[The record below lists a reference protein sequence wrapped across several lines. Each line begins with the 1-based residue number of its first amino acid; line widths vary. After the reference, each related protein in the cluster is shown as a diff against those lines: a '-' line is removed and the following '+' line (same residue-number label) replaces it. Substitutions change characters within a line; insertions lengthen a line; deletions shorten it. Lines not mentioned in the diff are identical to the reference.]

1 MVQKES
7 ATPAKRGRP
16 RSFDPEAALS
26 RVRDTFW
33 TNGYSATSLDDLT
46 AATGLNRPSLYG
58 AFGDKRALYLAAL
71 EQSRREMIAS
81 LTAALA
87 RPEPLREVLTLI
99 YSTSSAIYRAGAQG
113 QQGCF
118 LIGTAV
124 TESVADPE
132 VRTELDRAFG
142 ELDGAYRARFDA
154 SAAELTGDPADL
166 APIATAIMHTMAVR
180 ARAGADEAALRR
192 IYETGI
198 GLICA
203 PQK

>member
-1 MVQKES
+1 MVQKE
-7 ATPAKRGRP
+7 TAKRGRP
-16 RSFDPEAALS
+16 RSFDPAAALA

-33 TNGYSATSLDDLT
+33 KNGYSATSLDDLC

-71 EQSRREMIAS
+71 EQSRREMVAS

-87 RPEPLREVLTLI
+87 TQAPLRDLLGVI
-99 YSTSSAIYRAGAQG
+99 YARTSAIYRAGAAG

-124 TESVADPE
+124 TESVAEPQVRE
-132 VRTELDRAFG
+132 VLNAAFAELDSAF
-142 ELDGAYRARFDA
+142 LARFET
-154 SAAELTGDPADL
+154 SRSELNGDPAEL
-166 APIATAIMHTMAVR
+166 APLATAIMHTMAVR

-192 IYETGI
+192 IYEAGI
-198 GLICA
+198 GLICGR
-203 PQK
+203 

>member
-7 ATPAKRGRP
+7 PLRRGRP
-16 RSFDPEAALS
+16 RSFEPEAALA

-33 TNGYSATSLDDLT
+33 KNGYSATSLDDLC

-58 AFGDKRALYLAAL
+58 AFGDKKALYLAAL
-71 EQSRREMIAS
+71 QQSRREMTAS

-87 RPEPLREVLTLI
+87 NPAPLRGVLEAV
-99 YSTSSAIYRAGAQG
+99 YARTSEIYRAGAQG

-124 TESVADPE
+124 TESVVDPQVRE
-132 VRTELDRAFG
+132 VLDQAFA
-142 ELDGAYRARFDA
+142 ELDGAYLARFER
-154 SAAELTGDPADL
+154 SRSELTGEPAAL

-180 ARAGADEAALRR
+180 SRAGAGEAALRA

-203 PQK
+203 P

>member
-1 MVQKES
+1 MVQKE
-7 ATPAKRGRP
+7 TPRRGRP
-16 RSFDPEAALS
+16 RSFDPEAALA

-33 TNGYSATSLDDLT
+33 KNGYSATSLDDLC

-71 EQSRREMIAS
+71 EQSRREMVAS
-81 LTAALA
+81 LIGALTNAA
-87 RPEPLREVLTLI
+87 PLRKVLGVI
-99 YSTSSAIYRAGAQG
+99 YATSSSIYRAGASG

-124 TESVADPE
+124 TESVAEPE
-132 VRTELDRAFG
+132 VRAVLDRAFA
-142 ELDGAYRARFDA
+142 ELDDAFRARFEH
-154 SAAELTGDPADL
+154 SAEELSGEPAAL

-180 ARAGADEAALRR
+180 ARAGAGEAALEA

-198 GLICA
+198 GLICRPA
-203 PQK
+203 QK

>member
-1 MVQKES
+1 MVQKE
-7 ATPAKRGRP
+7 TPAKRGRP

-33 TNGYSATSLDDLT
+33 KNGYSATSLDDLT

-87 RPEPLREVLTLI
+87 TAAPLREVMRLI
-99 YSTSSAIYRAGAQG
+99 YSTSSAIYRSGAQG

-124 TESVADPE
+124 TESVADPD
-132 VRTELDRAFG
+132 VRAVLDRAFG
-142 ELDGAYRARFDA
+142 ELDASYLARFEA
-154 SAAELTGDPADL
+154 SKDELTGDPADL
-166 APIATAIMHTMAVR
+166 APIATAIMNTMAVR
-180 ARAGADEAALRR
+180 ARAGAGEAALRR

-203 PQK
+203 

>member
-7 ATPAKRGRP
+7 ATAAKRGRP

-33 TNGYSATSLDDLT
+33 KNGYSATSLDDLT

-58 AFGDKRALYLAAL
+58 AFGDKKALYLAAL
-71 EQSRREMIAS
+71 QQSRREMIAS

-87 RPEPLREVLTLI
+87 SPAPLRQVLGVI
-99 YSTSSAIYRAGAQG
+99 YARTSEIYRAGAQG

-124 TESVADPE
+124 TESVVDPQVRE
-132 VRTELDRAFG
+132 VLDQAFG
-142 ELDGAYRARFDA
+142 ELDGVYLARFAD
-154 SAAELTGDPADL
+154 SKSELTGDPAAL

-180 ARAGADEAALRR
+180 ARAGADEAALRA

-203 PQK
+203 P